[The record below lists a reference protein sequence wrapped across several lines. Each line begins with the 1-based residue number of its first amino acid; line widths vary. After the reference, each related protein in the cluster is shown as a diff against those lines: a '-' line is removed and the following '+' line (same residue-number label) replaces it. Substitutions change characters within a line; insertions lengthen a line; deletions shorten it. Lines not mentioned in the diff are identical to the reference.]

1 MIQLIDELKAIPG
14 VVGASIVDSRDGLKA
29 TNLPAF
35 FKPERLLLVGNHLQK
50 LYSAGQASFND
61 LTDITMNFDESV
73 VVARKLDE
81 EIILFVICDPN
92 FNNNLLNMSLNLL
105 QDEFK
110 ASTFATSSTSAAQ
123 PASPPTVAATTAT
136 PPPANVK
143 DELLE
148 ELLTTMEK
156 TLGKILGPMAEFIF
170 TEVTDTWKEQ
180 GAADYSRINELIK
193 LINNEIVDEKKIDNY
208 RHLISPALK
217 SFQKG

>member
-14 VVGASIVDSRDGLKA
+14 VVGASIVDSHDGLKA
-29 TNLPAF
+29 TNLPTF

-73 VVARKLDE
+73 VVARKLSE

-110 ASTFATSSTSAAQ
+110 ASTFATSSAPAQ
-123 PASPPTVAATTAT
+123 SVPAPAEATKTAT

-143 DELLE
+143 DELLD
-148 ELLTTMEK
+148 ELLTAMEK
-156 TLGKILGPMAEFIF
+156 ALGKILGPMAEFIF
-170 TEVTDTWKEQ
+170 AEVTDTWKEQ
-180 GAADYSRINELIK
+180 GEADYSRINELIK
-193 LINNEIVDEKKIDNY
+193 LINNEIIDQKKIDNY
-208 RHLISPALK
+208 RHFISPALENFK
-217 SFQKG
+217 KG